1 MAENG
6 KYFGTTE
13 ILSYFLKDVRKYEVL
28 TTEEE
33 QKLVSEYQTN
43 KSKEARDKLVNS
55 NLRYIFS
62 KAKEYAK
69 NEDEVLDY
77 VNEGVIGFLEG
88 LDNYDAS
95 LGIKLMTYAKFY
107 IQREMNYYFTDT
119 VNMVVPANRAKIG
132 KKIAKIKRK
141 FYAEHGYDITP
152 EQLKTKLKSE
162 YDIDINDDSD
172 MDEVSVT
179 SIDYEID
186 DDYTME
192 DNTEFNKRTATV
204 NECEQN
210 FENER
215 LKNIVLEMLNSVSP
229 IEADIIR
236 MSYKIGYD
244 IEYSAD
250 EIGEKY
256 ALEPEMVER
265 IKNDVFRKIRQ
276 RYKSVEVI

>member
-13 ILSYFLKDVRKYEVL
+13 ILSYFLKEVRKYEVL

-33 QKLVSEYQTN
+33 QKLVSEYL
-43 KSKEARDKLVNS
+43 KGSKEARDKLVNS

-95 LGIKLMTYAKFY
+95 LGIKLMTYVKYY

-119 VNMVVPANRAKIG
+119 INMMVPANRAKIG
-132 KKIAKIKRK
+132 KKISKIKRK
-141 FYAEHGYDITP
+141 FYAEHGYDIDS
-152 EQLKTKLKSE
+152 EQLKAKLLSE
-162 YDIDINDDSD
+162 YGIEINDDSD
-172 MDEVSVT
+172 MDEVSMA
-179 SIDYEID
+179 SIDCEID

-192 DNTEFNKRTATV
+192 DNSEFNSRTASY
-204 NECEQN
+204 NECEQA

-215 LKNIVLEMLNSVSP
+215 LRNLVKEILSTVSP
-229 IEADIIR
+229 LEADIIK
-236 MSYKIGYD
+236 MLFKIGYD
-244 IEYSAD
+244 IEYSTE

-256 ALEPEMVER
+256 ALEPEMVEK

-276 RYKSVEVI
+276 KYKTEEVI

>member
-13 ILSYFLKDVRKYEVL
+13 ILSYFLKEVRKYEVL

-33 QKLVSEYQTN
+33 QKLVSEYL
-43 KSKEARDKLVNS
+43 KGSKEARDKLVNS

-95 LGIKLMTYAKFY
+95 LGIKLMTYAKYY

-119 VNMVVPANRAKIG
+119 INMIVPANRAKIG
-132 KKIAKIKRK
+132 KKISKIKRK
-141 FYAEHGYDITP
+141 FYAEHGYDIDS
-152 EQLKTKLKSE
+152 EQLKAKLLSE
-162 YDIDINDDSD
+162 YGIEINDNSD
-172 MDEVSVT
+172 MDEVSMA
-179 SIDYEID
+179 SIDCEID

-192 DNTEFNKRTATV
+192 DNSEFNSRTASY
-204 NECEQN
+204 NECEQV

-215 LKNIVLEMLNSVSP
+215 LRNLVKEILSTVSP
-229 IEADIIR
+229 LEADIIK
-236 MSYKIGYD
+236 MLFKIGYD
-244 IEYSAD
+244 IEYSTE

-276 RYKSVEVI
+276 KYKAEEVI

>member
-1 MAENG
+1 MVENG

-33 QKLVSEYQTN
+33 QKLIAEYKAN
-43 KSKEARDKLVNS
+43 GSKEARDRLVNS

-119 VNMVVPANRAKIG
+119 INMVVPSNRAKIG
-132 KKIAKIKRK
+132 KKAAKIKSK
-141 FYAEHGYDITP
+141 FYAEHGYEITP
-152 EQLKTKLKSE
+152 ELLKKKLKSE
-162 YDIDINDDSD
+162 YDIDIINDSD
-172 MDEVSVT
+172 MDEISVM
-179 SIDYEID
+179 SIDCEID

-192 DNTEFNKRTATV
+192 DNSEFNQRTSSV

-215 LKNIVLEMLNSVSP
+215 IKNLVTEMLDSVSP
-229 IEADIIR
+229 IEADIIK
-236 MSYKIGYD
+236 MSFKIGYD

-256 ALEPEMVER
+256 ALEPEIVER
-265 IKNDVFRKIRQ
+265 IKSDIFRKIRQ
-276 RYKSVEVI
+276 KYKTEEVI

>member
-13 ILSYFLKDVRKYEVL
+13 ILSYFLKEVRKYEVL

-33 QKLVSEYQTN
+33 QKLVNEYLN
-43 KSKEARDKLVNS
+43 GSKEARDKLVNS

-62 KAKEYAK
+62 KAKEYAR

-95 LGIKLMTYAKFY
+95 LGIKLMTYVKFY

-132 KKIAKIKRK
+132 KKISKIKRK
-141 FYAEHGYDITP
+141 FFAEHGYDISP
-152 EQLKTKLKSE
+152 EQLKAKLLSE
-162 YDIDINDDSD
+162 YGIEINDDSD
-172 MDEVSVT
+172 MDEVLMT
-179 SIDYEID
+179 SIDCEID
-186 DDYTME
+186 DDYTVE
-192 DNTEFNKRTATV
+192 DNSEYNSRTASY
-204 NECEQN
+204 NECEEN
-210 FENER
+210 FEKER
-215 LKNIVLEMLNSVSP
+215 KKMMVSGMLDGLSP
-229 IEADIIR
+229 IEADIIKMLYR
-236 MSYKIGYD
+236 IDYD
-244 IEYSAD
+244 FEYSAD

-256 ALEPEMVER
+256 ALEPEMVEK
-265 IKNDVFRKIRQ
+265 IKAEAFKKIRNKYQ
-276 RYKSVEVI
+276 VGVI